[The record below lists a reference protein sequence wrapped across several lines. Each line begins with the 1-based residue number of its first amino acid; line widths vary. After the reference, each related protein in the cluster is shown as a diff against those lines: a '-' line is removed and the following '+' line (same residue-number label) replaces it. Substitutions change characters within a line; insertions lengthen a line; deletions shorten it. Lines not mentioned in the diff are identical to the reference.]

1 LAVAEIGSET
11 SDWLRGSKTAPKP
24 RVALQT
30 VRLDEA
36 DATQL
41 HVKETIKF
49 GVAPKPAAQPKP
61 KAGSGIVVVSKKR
74 KADDSAGGEAVASGS
89 GGRAAAS
96 GGGGGGGGAAAASGG
111 LSLMLG
117 DYGSGSSSD

>member
-11 SDWLRGSKTAPKP
+11 SNWLRGSKTAPKP

-41 HVKETIKF
+41 HVKETMKF

-74 KADDSAGGEAVASGS
+74 KADDSAGSEAVASGS
-89 GGRAAAS
+89 GGRAAAAS
-96 GGGGGGGGAAAASGG
+96 GGGGGGAAAASGG

>member
-1 LAVAEIGSET
+1 M
-11 SDWLRGSKTAPKP
+11 
-24 RVALQT
+24 QT

-41 HVKETIKF
+41 HVKETMKF

-89 GGRAAAS
+89 GGRAAAAAS
-96 GGGGGGGGAAAASGG
+96 GGGGGAVAMSGG

>member
-11 SDWLRGSKTAPKP
+11 SNWLRGSKTAPKP

-41 HVKETIKF
+41 HVKETMKF
-49 GVAPKPAAQPKP
+49 GIAPKPAAQPKP

-74 KADDSAGGEAVASGS
+74 KADDSAGSEAVASGS
-89 GGRAAAS
+89 GGRAAAAS
-96 GGGGGGGGAAAASGG
+96 GGGGGGAAAASGG